1 MNLKMSKRQEKVY
14 THLSEISK
22 EHAPA

>member
-1 MNLKMSKRQEKVY
+1 MSKRQEKVY
-14 THLSEISK
+14 THVSEISK